1 MINTH
6 ISNLQAIKA
15 ITMGFFTCMSST
27 QRAAA
32 MAERTRIE
40 TQLAQRAAAIRAR
53 EAEQSKK
60 LFWDIATKV
69 GMQRAAE
76 TNESNRRAL
85 NRARSCNLM
94 GRDELGLPLAP
105 GEVIV
110 AVIHDEY
117 GFAIPPKSS

>member
-40 TQLAQRAAAIRAR
+40 TQLAQRAATIRAR
-53 EAEQSKK
+53 QAEESKE
-60 LFWDIATKV
+60 LFWATAKKV

-76 TNESNRRAL
+76 TNQSNRLAIQ
-85 NRARSCNLM
+85 RARSCNVM
-94 GRDELGLPLAP
+94 GREELGLPLAP
-105 GEVIV
+105 GMEIKPVLY
-110 AVIHDEY
+110 DTDGY
-117 GFAIPPKSS
+117 PIPPKSS